1 MLINLV
7 FRDGYSIARAIKK
20 LNLKLT
26 TARFIIQKYRESGTF
41 PMKHFKKNMRMLRDL
56 ESNDPSSIAIKE

>member
-7 FRDGYSIARAIKK
+7 FKDGYSIARAIKK

-56 ESNDPSSIAIKE
+56 